1 MTPPEQRRDNPA
13 ATRPFRFISAKHVK
27 KSSDFSIN
35 TLTLLNGATF
45 ADLDAAEKRLLLAGY
60 QAGLL
65 ATMTQEA
72 RAAIAYLEDH
82 AGAIRREREAS
93 K

>member
-1 MTPPEQRRDNPA
+1 MELSS
-13 ATRPFRFISAKHVK
+13 FFSA
-27 KSSDFSIN
+27 N
-35 TLTLLNGATF
+35 ALNLLNGVAF
-45 ADLDAAEKRLLLAGY
+45 GDLDAAEKRLLLAGY

-65 ATMTQEA
+65 ATMTPQA

-82 AGAIRREREAS
+82 AGAIRREREAA

>member
-1 MTPPEQRRDNPA
+1 M
-13 ATRPFRFISAKHVK
+13 K
-27 KSSDFSIN
+27 KSSDFSPN
-35 TLTLLNGATF
+35 TQKLLDGVAF
-45 ADLDAAEKRLLLAGY
+45 AELDASEKRLLLAGY

-65 ATMTQEA
+65 ATMPPQA
-72 RAAIAYLEDH
+72 RAAVEYLENH

>member
-1 MTPPEQRRDNPA
+1 MELSR
-13 ATRPFRFISAKHVK
+13 
-27 KSSDFSIN
+27 DFSQN
-35 TLTLLNGATF
+35 TLNLLNGVAF

-65 ATMTQEA
+65 ASMPQEA
-72 RAAIAYLEDH
+72 RAAVEYLENH
-82 AGAIRREREAS
+82 AGAIRREREAT

>member
-1 MTPPEQRRDNPA
+1 MSNARDNTA
-13 ATRPFRFISAKHVK
+13 AARPFRLCSAKMMEM
-27 KSSDFSIN
+27 SRDFSIN
-35 TLTLLNGATF
+35 AQKLLNGATF
-45 ADLDAAEKRLLLAGY
+45 AELDAAEKRLLLAGF

-65 ATMTQEA
+65 ATMPPQA

-82 AGAIRREREAS
+82 AGAIRQEREGT

>member
-1 MTPPEQRRDNPA
+1 MGLSR
-13 ATRPFRFISAKHVK
+13 
-27 KSSDFSIN
+27 DFSIN
-35 TLTLLNGATF
+35 TSNLLNGATF
-45 ADLDAAEKRLLLAGY
+45 AELDAAEKRLLLAGY

-72 RAAIAYLEDH
+72 RAAIAYLQDH
-82 AGAIRREREAS
+82 AGAIRREQNAS

>member
-1 MTPPEQRRDNPA
+1 M
-13 ATRPFRFISAKHVK
+13 K

-35 TLTLLNGATF
+35 TLNLLNGVAF
-45 ADLDAAEKRLLLAGY
+45 ADLDASEKRLLLAGF

-65 ATMTQEA
+65 ATMTPQA
-72 RAAIAYLEDH
+72 RAAVEYLENH
-82 AGAIRREREAS
+82 AGAIRREREAT

>member
-1 MTPPEQRRDNPA
+1 M
-13 ATRPFRFISAKHVK
+13 K
-27 KSSDFSIN
+27 KSRDFSIN
-35 TLTLLNGATF
+35 TLNLLNGATF
-45 ADLDAAEKRLLLAGY
+45 AELDAAEKRLLLAGF

>member
-1 MTPPEQRRDNPA
+1 M
-13 ATRPFRFISAKHVK
+13 K
-27 KSSDFSIN
+27 KSSDFSVN
-35 TLTLLNGATF
+35 TLNLLNGATF
-45 ADLDAAEKRLLLAGY
+45 ADLDSAEKRLLLAGY

>member
-1 MTPPEQRRDNPA
+1 M
-13 ATRPFRFISAKHVK
+13 K
-27 KSSDFSIN
+27 KSSDFSVN
-35 TLTLLNGATF
+35 TSNLLNGVAF

-72 RAAIAYLEDH
+72 RAAVEYLGNH
-82 AGAIRREREAS
+82 AGAIRREREAA

>member
-1 MTPPEQRRDNPA
+1 M
-13 ATRPFRFISAKHVK
+13 K
-27 KSSDFSIN
+27 KSSDFSVN
-35 TLTLLNGATF
+35 TSNLLNGVAF

-72 RAAIAYLEDH
+72 RAAVEYLEDH
-82 AGAIRREREAS
+82 AGAIRREQEAT

>member
-1 MTPPEQRRDNPA
+1 M
-13 ATRPFRFISAKHVK
+13 K

-35 TLTLLNGATF
+35 TQKLLDGATF
-45 ADLDAAEKRLLLAGY
+45 AELDAAEKRLLLAGY

-65 ATMTQEA
+65 ASMPQEA
-72 RAAIAYLEDH
+72 RAAVAYLEDH
-82 AGAIRREREAS
+82 AGAIRREREAA

>member
-1 MTPPEQRRDNPA
+1 MEMSREFLQ
-13 ATRPFRFISAKHVK
+13 
-27 KSSDFSIN
+27 N
-35 TLTLLNGATF
+35 TSNLLNGATF
-45 ADLDAAEKRLLLAGY
+45 ADLDAAEKRLLLAGF

-65 ATMTQEA
+65 ATMTPQA
-72 RAAIAYLEDH
+72 RAAVAYLEDH

>member
-1 MTPPEQRRDNPA
+1 MMEMSRT
-13 ATRPFRFISAKHVK
+13 
-27 KSSDFSIN
+27 FSPN
-35 TLTLLNGATF
+35 TQKLLDGVAF

-65 ATMTQEA
+65 ATMTPQA
-72 RAAIAYLEDH
+72 RAAVAYLDEH
-82 AGAIRREREAS
+82 AGAIRQEREGT

>member
-1 MTPPEQRRDNPA
+1 MEMSR
-13 ATRPFRFISAKHVK
+13 
-27 KSSDFSIN
+27 DFSIN
-35 TLTLLNGATF
+35 TSNLLNGATF
-45 ADLDAAEKRLLLAGY
+45 AELDAAEKRLLLAGY

-65 ATMTQEA
+65 ASMPQEA

-82 AGAIRREREAS
+82 AGAIRREREAA

>member
-1 MTPPEQRRDNPA
+1 MELSR
-13 ATRPFRFISAKHVK
+13 
-27 KSSDFSIN
+27 DFSIN
-35 TLTLLNGATF
+35 TSILLNGATF
-45 ADLDAAEKRLLLAGY
+45 AELDAAEKRLLLVGY

-65 ATMTQEA
+65 ATMRPQA

-82 AGAIRREREAS
+82 AGAIRREREAA

>member
-1 MTPPEQRRDNPA
+1 MEMSRE
-13 ATRPFRFISAKHVK
+13 
-27 KSSDFSIN
+27 FSQN
-35 TLTLLNGATF
+35 TLNLLNGVAF
-45 ADLDAAEKRLLLAGY
+45 AELDAAEKRLLLAGY

-65 ATMTQEA
+65 ATMTPQA

-82 AGAIRREREAS
+82 AGAIRREREAT

>member
-1 MTPPEQRRDNPA
+1 MEMSR
-13 ATRPFRFISAKHVK
+13 
-27 KSSDFSIN
+27 DFSIN
-35 TLTLLNGATF
+35 TSNLLNGVAF

-65 ATMTQEA
+65 ASMPQEA
-72 RAAIAYLEDH
+72 RAAIAYLEDY
-82 AGAIRREREAS
+82 AGAIRREREAA

>member
-1 MTPPEQRRDNPA
+1 M
-13 ATRPFRFISAKHVK
+13 K

-35 TLTLLNGATF
+35 TQKLLDGATF

-65 ATMTQEA
+65 ASMPQEA
-72 RAAIAYLEDH
+72 RAAVAYLEDH
-82 AGAIRREREAS
+82 AGAIRREREAT